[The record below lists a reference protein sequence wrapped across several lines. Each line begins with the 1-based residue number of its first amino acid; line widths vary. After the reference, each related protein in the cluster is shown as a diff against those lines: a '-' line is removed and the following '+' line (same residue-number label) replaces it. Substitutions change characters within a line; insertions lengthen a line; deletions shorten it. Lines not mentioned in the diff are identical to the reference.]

1 LFTALIAACGEPTP
15 EPLPAQEIVASSAER
30 MIGMEGF
37 HFILDRTGLPAYLDS
52 NETISFRR
60 AEGFYVAPDKSIA
73 EVRVIAPGFITD
85 VSVVSIDDIQWETNL
100 LTNEW
105 NQLPP
110 DWGFNPTVLFDAE
123 IGIQSILASDMVNH
137 TLTGIEKL
145 DNGSNTNLYV
155 VEGDLVGDKT
165 FQMSYG
171 LIGPENLQV
180 KLWIAPETF
189 ELHRALITDPNSDGE
204 ESTLWQVDF
213 LEFDRVVDI
222 EPPPIRDE

>member
-1 LFTALIAACGEPTP
+1 
-15 EPLPAQEIVASSAER
+15 

-37 HFILDRTGLPAYLDS
+37 HFILDRTGLPAYLDPDES
-52 NETISFRR
+52 ISFRR
-60 AEGFYVAPDKSIA
+60 AEGFFVAPDKGIA
-73 EVRVIAPGFITD
+73 EVRVIVPGFITD

-110 DWGFNPTVLFDAE
+110 DWGFNPTVLFDAD

-137 TLTGIEKL
+137 SLTGTEKL
-145 DNGSNTNLYV
+145 DNGSKANLYV
-155 VEGDLVGDKT
+155 VEGDLVGDKI

-171 LIGPENLQV
+171 LIGPEDLKV

-189 ELHRALITDPNSDGE
+189 ELHRVLLTDPNREAE
-204 ESTLWQVDF
+204 EPTVWQVDF
-213 LEFDRVVDI
+213 LEFERVVDI
-222 EPPPIRDE
+222 EPPPNKVE